1 MVTAKDVKETKKDK
15 PYLNVTLAD
24 KTGSLDAKVW
34 DDVDALGALFKV
46 NDIVKVFGDAGEYR
60 GKPQLT
66 IKKLRLALD
75 EEIERGDYV
84 PCTEKNIGE
93 MRAQVMAYVEEVENP
108 WIQGVLLSILADPL
122 ISSKIE
128 ETPAAMKVHHGFVG
142 GLLEHMCSLLGLG
155 DRICDHY
162 EQLDKDLI
170 RAICILH
177 DLCKCLELEVTMKI
191 SYTVEGQ
198 LIGHVAMGFH
208 LFNKHC
214 DLIPDFPA
222 DVRMKIGHMILSH
235 HGKLEWAALKIPA
248 FPEAAAFH
256 LMDMLDAQLQQFKE
270 NLAQGDDENFT
281 PYIHS
286 LGIQIYKK

>member
-1 MVTAKDVKETKKDK
+1 MATTKDEKETKNDK
-15 PYLNVTLAD
+15 PYLNITLAD
-24 KTGSLDAKVW
+24 KTGTVDAKLW
-34 DDVDALGALFKV
+34 DDVDTLGPLFKV
-46 NDIVKVFGDAGEYR
+46 NDVIKVLGNVGEYR

-66 IKKLRLALD
+66 IKKLRLAL
-75 EEIERGDYV
+75 EEEVERGDYV
-84 PCTEKNIGE
+84 PCTEKNIPAMVE
-93 MRAQVMAYVEEVENP
+93 QVMAYVDGIGNP
-108 WIQGVLLSILADPL
+108 WIQGVLKNMLADPL
-122 ISSKIE
+122 IEGKLKMS
-128 ETPAAMKVHHGFVG
+128 PAALKVHHGFVG

-155 DRICDHY
+155 DKICDHY

-177 DLCKCLELEVTMKI
+177 DLCKCMELEVTMKI

-222 DVRMKIGHMILSH
+222 DIRMKIGHMILSH
-235 HGKLEWAALKIPA
+235 HGKLEWAALKVPA

-256 LMDMLDAQLQQFKE
+256 HMDMIDAQLQQFKE
-270 NLAQGDDENFT
+270 NISQGDDENFT
-281 PYIHS
+281 PYLHT